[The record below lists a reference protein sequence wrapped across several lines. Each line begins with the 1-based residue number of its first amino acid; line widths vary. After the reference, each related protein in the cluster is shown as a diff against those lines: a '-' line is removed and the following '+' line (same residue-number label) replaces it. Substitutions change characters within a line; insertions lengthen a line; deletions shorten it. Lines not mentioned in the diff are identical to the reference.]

1 MRVMATRLTFSPRRA
16 ESEEAGRFSLSYP
29 CDVVAAAGPLLHGG
43 QKVPRVVPEL
53 QGAGEEA
60 ACSKVPFNTSFH
72 IITLYTEYS
81 SNFHSHR
88 FEILTTNVTA
98 HTYVRVSLSKNIN
111 LTIFTIRG
119 SFQIRRMLTSKK
131 GLQKGV

>member
-1 MRVMATRLTFSPRRA
+1 
-16 ESEEAGRFSLSYP
+16 
-29 CDVVAAAGPLLHGG
+29 
-43 QKVPRVVPEL
+43 
-53 QGAGEEA
+53 
-60 ACSKVPFNTSFH
+60 
-72 IITLYTEYS
+72 
-81 SNFHSHR
+81 
-88 FEILTTNVTA
+88 LTTNVTA